1 MSARVSD
8 MTTQTAE
15 AQKKYV
21 LISDVNGIT
30 NYDTVGECVP
40 SLAELEEWVAPKLR
54 ELGVTQAMF
63 AGEFVRASKWGDAR
77 LSDELYLV
85 VISDREFDD
94 FYKIS
99 HEYSGE
105 HKLFIQVRLW
115 ETKFFSSGGGI
126 DDLARTHYEDWKV
139 IAL

>member
-1 MSARVSD
+1 MPARVAD
-8 MTTQTAE
+8 MTTQTTE
-15 AQKKYV
+15 FQEKYV
-21 LISDVNGIT
+21 LTSDANGIT
-30 NYDTVGECVP
+30 TYDTVGECVP
-40 SLAELEEWVAPKLR
+40 SLAEIEEWVAPKLR
-54 ELGVTQAMF
+54 DLGVTQAMF

>member
-1 MSARVSD
+1 MSD

-21 LISDVNGIT
+21 LTSDVNGIT

-40 SLAELEEWVAPKLR
+40 SLAEIEEWVAPKLR

-115 ETKFFSSGGGI
+115 ETKFFSPGKGI

>member
-1 MSARVSD
+1 MSARVGD
-8 MTTQTAE
+8 MTAQTTE
-15 AQKKYV
+15 LSKKYV
-21 LISDVNGIT
+21 LTSDANGIT

-40 SLAELEEWVAPKLR
+40 SLAEIEEWVAPRLR

-63 AGEFVRASKWGDAR
+63 AGDFVRASKWGDAR
-77 LSDELYLV
+77 LSDELFLV

-99 HEYSGE
+99 REYSGE
-105 HKLFIQVRLW
+105 RKLSIQVRLW
-115 ETKFFSSGGGI
+115 ETKFFSSGEGI

-139 IAL
+139 ISL

>member
-1 MSARVSD
+1 MAS
-8 MTTQTAE
+8 QTAMTASTAVTE
-15 AQKKYV
+15 QGVSVPTPTAQSVK
-21 LISDVNGIT
+21 T
-30 NYDTVGECVP
+30 CAPVGECVP
-40 SLAELEEWVAPKLR
+40 SLAEIEEWVAPRLR

-77 LSDELYLV
+77 LSDELFLV

-99 HEYSGE
+99 REYSGE
-105 HKLFIQVRLW
+105 HKLSIQVRLW
-115 ETKFFSSGGGI
+115 ETKFFSSGEGI

-139 IAL
+139 ISL

>member
-1 MSARVSD
+1 MTSD
-8 MTTQTAE
+8 A
-15 AQKKYV
+15 
-21 LISDVNGIT
+21 NGIT
-30 NYDTVGECVP
+30 TYDTVGECVP
-40 SLAELEEWVAPKLR
+40 SLAELEEWVAPRLR

-63 AGEFVRASKWGDAR
+63 AGEFVRACKWGDAR
-77 LSDELYLV
+77 LSDELFLV

-99 HEYSGE
+99 CEYSGE
-105 HKLFIQVRLW
+105 RKLSIQVRLW
-115 ETKFFSSGGGI
+115 ETKFFSSGEGI

>member
-1 MSARVSD
+1 
-8 MTTQTAE
+8 MTAQTTE
-15 AQKKYV
+15 FQEKYV
-21 LISDVNGIT
+21 LTSDANGIT
-30 NYDTVGECVP
+30 TYDTVGECVP
-40 SLAELEEWVAPKLR
+40 SLAELEEWVAPRLH

-63 AGEFVRASKWGDAR
+63 AGEFVRACKWGDAR
-77 LSDELYLV
+77 LSDELFLV

-99 HEYSGE
+99 REYSGE
-105 HKLFIQVRLW
+105 RKLSIQVRLW

>member
-1 MSARVSD
+1 
-8 MTTQTAE
+8 MTAQTTE
-15 AQKKYV
+15 FQERYV
-21 LISDVNGIT
+21 LTSDANGIT
-30 NYDTVGECVP
+30 TYDTVGECVP
-40 SLAELEEWVAPKLR
+40 SLAEIEEWVAPRLR

-77 LSDELYLV
+77 LSDELFLV

-99 HEYSGE
+99 REYSGE
-105 HKLFIQVRLW
+105 RKLFIQVRLW
-115 ETKFFSSGGGI
+115 ETKFFSSGEGI